1 MQIFDLSVAKSNKL
15 LLVEGEAFCPLLVG
29 LASITLLVL
38 WMAGF
43 GRFVIGEQS
52 ITPSSGPGLDA
63 LCCSRRST
71 ITSFSPIAFTLR
83 LRLTFC
89 QQIQIHVMV
98 MVAVIYTSTVLSFTK
113 SLSCSHIIRAVV
125 DIVVTS
131 IIET

>member
-1 MQIFDLSVAKSNKL
+1 MFQCKFLISLLQKL
-15 LLVEGEAFCPLLVG
+15 TSYSSLKVKPSAHCS
-29 LASITLLVL
+29 LASPASLSSSSGWLDS
-38 WMAGF
+38 ADSSS
-43 GRFVIGEQS
+43 E

-63 LCCSRRST
+63 LCCSCRST
-71 ITSFSPIAFTLR
+71 ITITITFTLIFG
-83 LRLTFC
+83 LTFC

-125 DIVVTS
+125 GIVVTS